1 MAQRPET
8 AFRALRV
15 IVTALAGG
23 VGAMWVAGWVV
34 TDGGSRPLAAEAFS
48 PVLALVVWAVCALP
62 AFGGALVFRG
72 RAASTA
78 GGRGRPATGAAPGPD
93 FQRIQTSTIVAHAL
107 LEGPALL
114 GAVLF
119 LLTGA
124 TTLAWVALPVYGLG
138 AALTWPQRDW
148 FGAQGG

>member
-1 MAQRPET
+1 M
-8 AFRALRV
+8 
-15 IVTALAGG
+15 GG
-23 VGAMWVAGWVV
+23 VRAPGVRRGP
-34 TDGGSRPLAAEAFS
+34 G
-48 PVLALVVWAVCALP
+48 LP
-62 AFGGALVFRG
+62 RSCGGAS
-72 RAASTA
+72 AA
-78 GGRGRPATGAAPGPD
+78 GGRGGPATGAAPGPD

-119 LLTGA
+119 LLTGV